1 MEESVNQIESFVSS
15 NLASSVENTEKLM
28 SDEEGKTLFT
38 LETKKVNNTAPL
50 KINEELIDVTELA
63 KRQLDALGHP
73 RPKKKSIKPDIVLKK
88 TTSTEEVKLNDMP
101 IEIQVLSGTKT
112 APLSSIIVSNQE
124 ITDEIRKKV
133 VKLSNYGSIEIP
145 HDLILSETLSQ
156 PSSNA
161 PKETNEMQL
170 DGDLID
176 ILEGRGDEEELFEIV
191 DDSQERVVIVSKEDE
206 SDDLETMNYEI
217 VTDETELAEKQTKMM
232 EREIALRQIQSLP
245 MRNSFSKKK
254 LPQRQSPAATTSK
267 TLVPNPRQLVD
278 SIAAEWSEGANDS
291 EDGTVSSTTTTLTF
305 ELENAEAEPQ
315 DSKIKILNMK
325 ILNTPYNLSDAKT
338 TPKQAPARKTTRAL
352 PTVTKA
358 EPPKILNINAP
369 KIVQAQPKILNT
381 LAPKSPAKSTTPDHA
396 AKSSRLIKKKVIY
409 DPSDASKVQ
418 TFAPLQTEKKLNLAT
433 LPTQLPSGIT
443 IKKITKASIANEKA
457 IEPKIEVVPKEA
469 VTVTRKTKKRSEIDK
484 LMGDEGVANMIYS
497 LERENNNSE
506 VSETDVNSLTNQKT
520 SLVLKGKAVKNAV
533 SPSMA
538 TTQSGRPVRAK
549 RENTPQKVETVP
561 PPVASPRKLT
571 GARKR
576 KSDNNSWDYIQ
587 DESMIIRRHSNSSY
601 SSSAP
606 TSPRRM
612 SLDQSNNA
620 DDETGSNASSNKKLK
635 ESDEPFEF
643 TKPPLIK
650 SPQVQDVL
658 PPNFVKD
665 LRGKITKVMQN
676 KVTGKEQLPVKMS
689 RKRAATPS
697 TSKET
702 SPKVRASDRKT
713 NGNDFKELQLTRRD
727 EIAHIVLT
735 PTESS
740 LSNVF
745 SITLLNELK
754 SLFNQLETDSTCRVV
769 LVTASS
775 RECFSNGLD
784 VSGLQQNT
792 IDKRKQAASDLATA
806 MKTCLV
812 TMAAFP
818 KLLICGVDGTCS
830 GLAVTMLPLFDVV
843 FASETATFSIPHAK
857 SGQIP
862 EGLSLLKSSGKVQ
875 VNAISEMFYLGE
887 TLDVDEAK
895 QYGLVTKVITD
906 DFASGLMSYWKNIGG
921 SEYSIQSIEATK
933 SILNEDLLNNIEGD
947 LIKETKIL
955 QQQWISAEFQEK
967 LKNYMKNQEW

>member
-50 KINEELIDVTELA
+50 KIREELTDVTELA

-88 TTSTEEVKLNDMP
+88 RISTEEVNLDEMP

-124 ITDEIRKKV
+124 ISDEIRKKV

-145 HDLILSETLSQ
+145 HELILSETLSQ

-161 PKETNEMQL
+161 PKETSEMQL

-191 DDSQERVVIVSKEDE
+191 DDSQERVVIISKENE

-217 VTDETELAEKQTKMM
+217 VTDETEAAEKQAKLM
-232 EREIALRQIQSLP
+232 EREIALRQINSLP

-305 ELENAEAEPQ
+305 ELENAETEPQ

-325 ILNTPYNLSDAKT
+325 ILNTPYNLSDVKT
-338 TPKQAPARKTTRAL
+338 TPKQAPVRKTTRAL
-352 PTVTKA
+352 PTVAKA

-418 TFAPLQTEKKLNLAT
+418 TFAPLQTEKKLNLT
-433 LPTQLPSGIT
+433 ILPTQLPSGIT
-443 IKKITKASIANEKA
+443 IKKITKASIANDKA

-484 LMGDEGVANMIYS
+484 LLGDEGAANMIYS

-506 VSETDVNSLTNQKT
+506 GSEMDVQKNSLI
-520 SLVLKGKAVKNAV
+520 LKGKAIKTT

-561 PPVASPRKLT
+561 QPVATPRKLT

-620 DDETGSNASSNKKLK
+620 DDETGSNASSSKKLK

-643 TKPPLIK
+643 TKPPSIK

-689 RKRAATPS
+689 RKRAATATAS

-713 NGNDFKELQLTRRD
+713 NGNDYKELQLTRRD
-727 EIAHIVLT
+727 EIAHIVFT

-745 SITLLNELK
+745 SITVRI
-754 SLFNQLETDSTCRVV
+754 LFEKF
-769 LVTASS
+769 S
-775 RECFSNGLD
+775 R
-784 VSGLQQNT
+784 
-792 IDKRKQAASDLATA
+792 I
-806 MKTCLV
+806 
-812 TMAAFP
+812 
-818 KLLICGVDGTCS
+818 
-830 GLAVTMLPLFDVV
+830 
-843 FASETATFSIPHAK
+843 
-857 SGQIP
+857 
-862 EGLSLLKSSGKVQ
+862 
-875 VNAISEMFYLGE
+875 FY
-887 TLDVDEAK
+887 
-895 QYGLVTKVITD
+895 
-906 DFASGLMSYWKNIGG
+906 
-921 SEYSIQSIEATK
+921 
-933 SILNEDLLNNIEGD
+933 
-947 LIKETKIL
+947 
-955 QQQWISAEFQEK
+955 
-967 LKNYMKNQEW
+967 

>member
-38 LETKKVNNTAPL
+38 LETKKVNNTASL
-50 KINEELIDVTELA
+50 KIKDELTDVTELA
-63 KRQLDALGHP
+63 KRQLDSLGHP
-73 RPKKKSIKPDIVLKK
+73 RPKKKSIKPDIVLKN
-88 TTSTEEVKLNDMP
+88 TTKIEEMKLEEMP

-112 APLSSIIVSNQE
+112 APLSSIIVSNKE
-124 ITDEIRKKV
+124 ISDEIRKKV
-133 VKLSNYGSIEIP
+133 VKSSNYGSIEIP

-156 PSSNA
+156 PSTNP
-161 PKETNEMQL
+161 PKETTEMEL

-191 DDSQERVVIVSKEDE
+191 DDSSERVVIDSKEEE

-217 VTDETELAEKQTKMM
+217 VTDETEIAEKQAKIL
-232 EREIALRQIQSLP
+232 EREIALRQINSLP

-254 LPQRQSPAATTSK
+254 LPLRQSPAATTSK

-291 EDGTVSSTTTTLTF
+291 EDGTVSSTTTTLTI
-305 ELENAEAEPQ
+305 ELENAETEPQ

-325 ILNTPYNLSDAKT
+325 ILNTPYNLSDVKT
-338 TPKQAPARKTTRAL
+338 TPKQAPVRKNTRAL
-352 PTVTKA
+352 PTATKS

-381 LAPKSPAKSTTPDHA
+381 LAPKSPVKSTTPDQA

-418 TFAPLQTEKKLNLAT
+418 TFAPLQTEKKMNLTT

-443 IKKITKASIANEKA
+443 IKKITKASIANDKI
-457 IEPKIEVVPKEA
+457 IETKIEAAPKEA

-484 LMGDEGVANMIYS
+484 LMGDEGAANMIYS
-497 LERENNNSE
+497 LERENNNAE
-506 VSETDVNSLTNQKT
+506 VPEMDVKSITNLKS
-520 SLVLKGKAVKNAV
+520 SLVLKGKAIKNAV
-533 SPSMA
+533 IPP
-538 TTQSGRPVRAK
+538 SGRPVRAK
-549 RENTPQKVETVP
+549 RESTPQKVEILP
-561 PPVASPRKLT
+561 QPVAVPRKLT

-620 DDETGSNASSNKKLK
+620 DDETGSNASSSKKLK
-635 ESDEPFEF
+635 ESEEPFEF

-676 KVTGKEQLPVKMS
+676 KVTVAKEQPPVKIS
-689 RKRAATPS
+689 RKRAATA
-697 TSKET
+697 TTLKEA

-713 NGNDFKELQLTRRD
+713 NGNDYKELQLTRQD
-727 EIAHIVLT
+727 EIAHIVFA

-745 SITLLNELK
+745 SITVRI
-754 SLFNQLETDSTCRVV
+754 LF
-769 LVTASS
+769 
-775 RECFSNGLD
+775 
-784 VSGLQQNT
+784 
-792 IDKRKQAASDLATA
+792 
-806 MKTCLV
+806 
-812 TMAAFP
+812 
-818 KLLICGVDGTCS
+818 
-830 GLAVTMLPLFDVV
+830 
-843 FASETATFSIPHAK
+843 
-857 SGQIP
+857 
-862 EGLSLLKSSGKVQ
+862 
-875 VNAISEMFYLGE
+875 
-887 TLDVDEAK
+887 
-895 QYGLVTKVITD
+895 
-906 DFASGLMSYWKNIGG
+906 
-921 SEYSIQSIEATK
+921 
-933 SILNEDLLNNIEGD
+933 
-947 LIKETKIL
+947 
-955 QQQWISAEFQEK
+955 EK
-967 LKNYMKNQEW
+967 LSM

>member
-50 KINEELIDVTELA
+50 KIKDELTDVTELA
-63 KRQLDALGHP
+63 KKQLDSLGHP

-88 TTSTEEVKLNDMP
+88 IITTEEGKLEEMP

-133 VKLSNYGSIEIP
+133 VKMSNYGSIEIP
-145 HDLILSETLSQ
+145 HELILSETLSQ
-156 PSSNA
+156 PSTNA
-161 PKETNEMQL
+161 PKETSEMQL

-191 DDSQERVVIVSKEDE
+191 DESSVVIVGKEDE

-217 VTDETELAEKQTKMM
+217 VTDETEIAEKQAKML
-232 EREIALRQIQSLP
+232 EREIALRQINSLP
-245 MRNSFSKKK
+245 MRNSFTKKK
-254 LPQRQSPAATTSK
+254 LPLRQSPAATTSK

-291 EDGTVSSTTTTLTF
+291 EDGTVSSTTTTLTI
-305 ELENAEAEPQ
+305 ELENAETEPQ

-325 ILNTPYNLSDAKT
+325 ILNTPYNLSDVKT
-338 TPKQAPARKTTRAL
+338 TPKQAPVRKNTRVL

-443 IKKITKASIANEKA
+443 IKKITKASIANDKA
-457 IEPKIEVVPKEA
+457 IETQIEVVPKEA

-484 LMGDEGVANMIYS
+484 LLGDEGAANMIYS

-506 VSETDVNSLTNQKT
+506 VPEMEVNSITNQKN
-520 SLVLKGKAVKNAV
+520 SLILKGKAIKNAV
-533 SPSMA
+533 TKQTTSPSMA

-549 RENTPQKVETVP
+549 RENTPQKVETLSQSI
-561 PPVASPRKLT
+561 AIPRKLT

-620 DDETGSNASSNKKLK
+620 DDETGSNASSSKKLK

-676 KVTGKEQLPVKMS
+676 KVTGKEQLPAKIS
-689 RKRAATPS
+689 RKRAATATAT

-713 NGNDFKELQLTRRD
+713 NGNDYKELQLTRKD
-727 EIAHIVLT
+727 EIAHIVFA

-745 SITLLNELK
+745 SITV
-754 SLFNQLETDSTCRVV
+754 R
-769 LVTASS
+769 
-775 RECFSNGLD
+775 
-784 VSGLQQNT
+784 
-792 IDKRKQAASDLATA
+792 I
-806 MKTCLV
+806 
-812 TMAAFP
+812 
-818 KLLICGVDGTCS
+818 
-830 GLAVTMLPLFDVV
+830 LFDN
-843 FASETATFSIPHAK
+843 
-857 SGQIP
+857 
-862 EGLSLLKSSGKVQ
+862 LS
-875 VNAISEMFYLGE
+875 
-887 TLDVDEAK
+887 
-895 QYGLVTKVITD
+895 
-906 DFASGLMSYWKNIGG
+906 
-921 SEYSIQSIEATK
+921 
-933 SILNEDLLNNIEGD
+933 
-947 LIKETKIL
+947 
-955 QQQWISAEFQEK
+955 
-967 LKNYMKNQEW
+967 